1 MQDEDRVFLR
11 EFASKTCYTHP
22 LAALALHRAA
32 VESDE
37 MGIVA
42 ESFMHLV
49 DRREAEA
56 MATDNRTA
64 ALVQTF
70 VVARLLAQLAAAI
83 EDCAALGDAIR
94 FRNRGGLFARYLSSK
109 SAVAGDFFDEVRRGP
124 ALHELLVIP
133 ELTSLTVEGEE
144 RAALEHDYE
153 HLPGALVQVADIYRG
168 EGVSRTWAGDDAD
181 EGSPPD
187 EVNIVIDVVAAGS
200 PIPRVT
206 LLEAYNK
213 IKHRFA
219 IFDDIG
225 PLGSAAQAAG
235 KAVVFATYP
244 RDPDHAQRLIQNT
257 ATVARASGE
266 MAALLLKLDELGA
279 L

>member
-1 MQDEDRVFLR
+1 MQEEDRVFLR
-11 EFASKTCYTHP
+11 EFASKICYAHP
-22 LAALALHRAA
+22 LAAFALHRAA

-49 DRREAEA
+49 DRREAEE

-94 FRNRGGLFARYLSSK
+94 FRSRGGLFARYLASK
-109 SAVAGDFFDEVRRGP
+109 SAVAGDFFDEARRDSS
-124 ALHELLVIP
+124 LHKLLVIP
-133 ELTSLTVEGEE
+133 DLTSLTVEGKE

-153 HLPGALVQVADIYRG
+153 HLPQALLQVADIYRC
-168 EGVSRTWAGDDAD
+168 EGVSRAWTSDRDE
-181 EGSPPD
+181 EGSLSD
-187 EVNIVIDVVAAGS
+187 EVNIVIDLVAAGS

-219 IFDDIG
+219 VFDDIR
-225 PLGSAAQAAG
+225 PLGSAARAAG
-235 KAVVFATYP
+235 KAVVYATYP

-266 MAALLLKLDELGA
+266 MAALILKLDQLGA
-279 L
+279 V

>member
-1 MQDEDRVFLR
+1 MQDQDRIFLG

-22 LAALALHRAA
+22 VAAFALHRAA
-32 VESDE
+32 VEADE
-37 MGIVA
+37 IGIVA

-49 DRREAEA
+49 DRPEAETI
-56 MATDNRTA
+56 ATGNRTG

-94 FRNRGGLFARYLSSK
+94 FRDRGGLFARYLSSK

-124 ALHELLVIP
+124 ALHELLAIP
-133 ELTSLTVEGEE
+133 KLATLTVEGDE
-144 RAALEHDYE
+144 RAAIEHDYAQ
-153 HLPGALVQVADIYRG
+153 LPLALRQVADIYRG
-168 EGVSRTWAGDDAD
+168 EGVPRAWAGDEAEDGSLPD
-181 EGSPPD
+181 VINIVVDLVPTGSP
-187 EVNIVIDVVAAGS
+187 A
-200 PIPRVT
+200 PRVT

-219 IFDDIG
+219 VFDDIA
-225 PLGSAAQAAG
+225 PFGSAAQAAG
-235 KAVVFATYP
+235 KAVVYATYP
-244 RDPDHAQRLIQNT
+244 RDPDHGRRLIQNT

-266 MAALLLKLDELGA
+266 MAALLLKLDELGVV
-279 L
+279 